1 MAAAE
6 VLGTKALFPEV
17 NDLNINFVAGPAEL
31 NINPV
36 DEDETVTPLSVTVPG
51 KRIALWTFN

>member
-36 DEDETVTPLSVTVPG
+36 DEDETVTPSLRHRAWETHCFMN
-51 KRIALWTFN
+51 L